1 MTMSLFPLIL
11 AVLEQPALLSAGV
24 ELPQKLFGLFTFYFA
39 SFSDFLAMASNGIS
53 YSFFVWLSFGLTY
66 LLLVG
71 LMGWSV
77 NQQRQLKRQLA
88 AKLAREQRIKQY
100 QEQQT

>member
-1 MTMSLFPLIL
+1 MN
-11 AVLEQPALLSAGV
+11 EALTVFFQAMFSGNI
-24 ELPQKLFGLFTFYFA
+24 ELPQKLFGIFTFYFA

-66 LLLVG
+66 LLLIS
-71 LMGWSV
+71 LLGWSIH
-77 NQQRQLKRQLA
+77 QQRQFKLQMA
-88 AKLAREQRIKQY
+88 AKLAREQRVKQY

>member
-1 MTMSLFPLIL
+1 MTMSLYTLL
-11 AVLEQPALLSAGV
+11 VSLLEQPASLSAGI

-71 LMGWSV
+71 LIGWSV
-77 NQQRQLKRQLA
+77 FQQRQFKRQLA

>member
-1 MTMSLFPLIL
+1 MNGTLTVFFQSLFSSNI
-11 AVLEQPALLSAGV
+11 
-24 ELPQKLFGLFTFYFA
+24 ELPQKLFGIFSFYFA

-66 LLLVG
+66 FLLSLLVG
-71 LMGWSV
+71 WSV
-77 NQQRQLKRQLA
+77 YQQRQFKRQMA
-88 AKLAREQRIKQY
+88 AKVAREQRVKQY

>member
-1 MTMSLFPLIL
+1 MN
-11 AVLEQPALLSAGV
+11 EALTVFFQAMFSGNI
-24 ELPQKLFGLFTFYFA
+24 ELPQKLFGIFTFYFA

-66 LLLVG
+66 LLLIS
-71 LMGWSV
+71 LLGWSIY
-77 NQQRQLKRQLA
+77 QQRQFKVQMA
-88 AKLAREQRIKQY
+88 AKLAREQRVKQY

>member
-1 MTMSLFPLIL
+1 MN
-11 AVLEQPALLSAGV
+11 EALTVFFQAMFSGNI
-24 ELPQKLFGLFTFYFA
+24 ELPQKLFGIFTFYFA

-66 LLLVG
+66 LLLIS
-71 LMGWSV
+71 LLGWSIY
-77 NQQRQLKRQLA
+77 QQRQFKLQMA
-88 AKLAREQRIKQY
+88 AKLAREQRVKQY

>member
-1 MTMSLFPLIL
+1 MTMSLYTLI
-11 AVLEQPALLSAGV
+11 QPFFMSIPV

-71 LMGWSV
+71 LIGWSV
-77 NQQRQLKRQLA
+77 YQQRQFKQQLA
-88 AKLAREQRIKQY
+88 VKLAREQRIKQY